1 MASSE
6 ASESSGSSDR
16 RQERPAGRR
25 VLSTGA
31 ARLRGL
37 QARIRP
43 ANLPFISDRIGRS
56 KSATVEG
63 LSPEAA
69 LYARTNFR
77 LGVLNGVM
85 FTLVEALIAPSLVLA
100 WYVSRLGAPNVLV
113 GLLPAILSGGWFL
126 PQLVVASRVQGLS
139 RVMFWYRRV
148 GVIRTIC
155 MAMLAL
161 TTLLLASSPSWLLVT
176 FFIFYCTYAFSAGVS
191 GIPWLEVVGKT
202 IPPRRRGSFFGLRN
216 FWGGMLALAAAAP
229 IGAVLSE
236 NLFGLRFPYNFA
248 FLFGFTALCSAAGV
262 WAWASIREPEGSS
275 SQAAHSVR
283 DLVKRGL
290 GALRSDR
297 DYRAFMLVRIL
308 MALATVADPFYVVYA
323 KTQLAAPPATVGLYI
338 GSLSI
343 AALLS
348 NFLWSPLADRAGN
361 RTLLM
366 WTVVS
371 VIIVPLT
378 ALVISLFIG
387 HADNTLLFSAFSLVF
402 ILSGLAL
409 GGSRIVN
416 NNMLLTIAPAAER
429 PTYIGFLNTV
439 LGIVIFVPVLG
450 GVIVD
455 LVGFTPLFVLSFALA
470 IVALGL
476 SSKMSKRQEV

>member
-1 MASSE
+1 MDSSE
-6 ASESSGSSDR
+6 APKGSEGSDTT
-16 RQERPAGRR
+16 QQRPAGRR
-25 VLSTGA
+25 VLAGGVS
-31 ARLRGL
+31 RLRGL

-43 ANLPFISDRIGRS
+43 TNLPFISDRIGRS
-56 KSATVEG
+56 RLAAVEG
-63 LSPEAA
+63 LTPEAA
-69 LYARTNFR
+69 LHAHTNFR

-85 FTLVEALIAPSLVLA
+85 FTLVDALIAPSLVLA

-113 GLLPAILSGGWFL
+113 GLLPAILTGGWFL
-126 PQLVVASRVQGLS
+126 PQLLVASRVQGLS

-148 GVIRTIC
+148 GIIRTIC

-161 TTLLLASSPSWLLVT
+161 TTLLLAESPAWLLVT
-176 FFIFYCTYAFSAGVS
+176 FFVFYCTYAFSAGVS
-191 GIPWLEVVGKT
+191 GIPWLEIVGKT

-216 FWGGMLALAAAAP
+216 FWGGMLALAASAP
-229 IGAVLSE
+229 IGAILSE
-236 NLFGLRFPYNFA
+236 ELFGLRFPYNFA
-248 FLFGFTALCSAAGV
+248 FLFGFTAICSALGV
-262 WAWASIREPEGSS
+262 WAWASILEPEASS
-275 SQAAHSVR
+275 SQAAHTVR
-283 DLVKRGL
+283 DLVRRGL

-297 DYRAFMLVRIL
+297 DYRAFMLVRIM

-348 NFLWSPLADRAGN
+348 NLLWSPLADRASN
-361 RTLLM
+361 RTLLI
-366 WTVVS
+366 WTAVS
-371 VIIVPLT
+371 VVVVPLT

-387 HADNTLLFSAFSLVF
+387 VADNTLLFSAFSVVF

-416 NNMLLTIAPAAER
+416 NNMLLTIAPANER

-455 LVGFTPLFVLSFALA
+455 LVGFTPLFVISLVLA
-470 IVALGL
+470 VVALGL
-476 SSKMSKRQEV
+476 SGKMSKKEGT